1 MLSSLFHGFRL
12 QPILEVSSDGAV
24 VSHSF
29 EVLSTPKEKSVTI
42 DELFSFLPVS
52 IHRSLIITQV
62 SLFSRMDCNYFIN
75 IPVSLWLDS
84 EFVDSLCAYRLNN
97 LSFEI
102 QDSYKLLSLTKIEI
116 GLVSQSIKKFKEL
129 GSQVWID
136 DINEEYYDISILLGV
151 TGVKLDKK
159 FVWNSPML
167 VEVIKDFHELGLV
180 VLAEGVENINVLNR
194 LVSSHIDYVQ
204 GFLWPEINISL
215 DGNLTTI

>member
-116 GLVSQSIKKFKEL
+116 GLVSKSINKFKEL

-180 VLAEGVENINVLNR
+180 VLAEGVENINVFNR